1 MSLRL
6 MSPSTL
12 ALACGGLFVLGSL
25 TGCQATMNGQTLP
38 SPTYLTDDVQYFPAG
53 EEFLL
58 PNQVRALEEYKAAQ
72 ESFESDLD
80 VIR

>member
-6 MSPSTL
+6 MPSSTL
-12 ALACGGLFVLGSL
+12 AVVCGGLFVLSSL
-25 TGCQATMNGQTLP
+25 TGCQSTINGQTLP

-58 PNQVRALEEYKAAQ
+58 PNQVRAMQEYRAAQ
-72 ESFESDLD
+72 EDFENDLD
-80 VIR
+80 VLP